1 MSKYDLKDIKYWIF
15 DLDNTLYPPEQD
27 LFAKVD
33 VRMTEFIQSRLNL
46 SQEDAFLIQKRYWKE
61 YGTTLSGLMQQHQL
75 SPDDFLDFVHDIDVS
90 QLSPDPELDLALS
103 ELNGVKYIFT
113 NGTTQHAEN
122 VSRQLGIRHHF
133 EDIFDIRAADYIPKP
148 QKPAYEKMITHFG
161 INPAEAIFFEDMA
174 RNLPPAAELGLKT
187 VWVRPALA
195 PDAPD
200 HAHISHEQ
208 SDTHQFD
215 FVIDAL
221 APFLQ
226 KLS

>member
-1 MSKYDLKDIKYWIF
+1 MSKHDLKNVKYWIF
-15 DLDNTLYPPEQD
+15 DLDNTLYPPELD

-33 VRMTEFIQSRLNL
+33 VRMTSYIQDRLSL
-46 SQEDAFLIQKRYWKE
+46 SHDEAFRLQKLYWKE
-61 YGTTLSGLMQQHQL
+61 YGTTLSGLMEEHKL

-90 QLSPDPELDLALS
+90 RLSPDPELDQALAG
-103 ELNGVKYIFT
+103 LNGIKYIFT

-122 VSRQLGIRHHF
+122 VSQQLGIRHHF

-148 QKPAYEKMITHFG
+148 QKSAYEKMITHFG
-161 INPAEAIFFEDMA
+161 INPAESIFFEDMA

-195 PDAPD
+195 PDAPA

-208 SDTHQFD
+208 SDLHKFD
-215 FVIDAL
+215 YVVDAL
-221 APFLQ
+221 APFL
-226 KLS
+226 KEIA

>member
-1 MSKYDLKDIKYWIF
+1 MSKHVLKDVKYWIF
-15 DLDNTLYPPEQD
+15 DLDNTLYPPEMD

-33 VRMTEFIQSRLNL
+33 VRMTEYIEDRLNL
-46 SQEDAFLIQKRYWKE
+46 SREDAFTIQKKYWKE

-90 QLSPDPELDLALS
+90 RLSPDPELDAALS
-103 ELNGVKYIFT
+103 GLKGDKYIFT

-122 VSRQLGIRHHF
+122 VSRQLGIDHHF
-133 EDIFDIRAADYIPKP
+133 ADIFDIRAADYIPKP
-148 QKPAYEKMITHFG
+148 QKPAYEKMISHFG
-161 INPAEAIFFEDMA
+161 INPTEAVFFEDMA

-200 HAHISHEQ
+200 HARISHEQ
-208 SDTHQFD
+208 SDIHRFD
-215 FVIDAL
+215 FVIDSL
-221 APFLQ
+221 APFLRD
-226 KLS
+226 LA